1 MKSIRKII
9 EIDEELCNGCGQC
22 IPGCMEG
29 AIAIID
35 GKAKLVKDSYCDGLG
50 ACLGHCPTGALTII
64 EREADG
70 FDEAAALAY
79 MAAQNNN
86 APSNHHIQAQVNGAK
101 PLGYGGCP
109 GAAIMGLRGD
119 KSSQSTQPDGLK
131 PFGMSGASAANAF
144 SLGSTGAHGAHGA
157 HGSLGTGPSH
167 WPLKMRLVPV
177 NAPFLQGAD
186 ILVAADCAAAASPA
200 FHSKYAPGKVLLIG
214 CPKFDNTDDYLPK
227 LTEMFKKSGIKSC
240 TVLRMEVPCCRGF
253 SLVVDEA
260 ARLSAK
266 LPGSQVPV
274 KHIILSRTGE
284 ELE

>member
-35 GKAKLVKDSYCDGLG
+35 GKAKLIRDSYCDGLG
-50 ACLGHCPTGALTII
+50 ACLGHCPTGALTIV

-79 MAAQNNN
+79 MAAQSNN
-86 APSNHHIQAQVNGAK
+86 APSNHHIQEQVNGEK
-101 PLGYGGCP
+101 LSGHGGCP
-109 GAAIMGLRGD
+109 GAAIMDQRGN
-119 KSSQSTQPDGLK
+119 KPSQNTQPTGPK
-131 PFGMSGASAANAF
+131 PFRMSGESAASAL
-144 SLGSTGAHGAHGA
+144 STGSTDAP
-157 HGSLGTGPSH
+157 GSPGTGPSH
-167 WPLKMRLVPV
+167 WPLKMRLVPA

-253 SLVVDEA
+253 SLVVDKA
-260 ARLSAK
+260 AK
-266 LPGSQVPV
+266 LSGKLHAGQVPV
-274 KHIILSRTGE
+274 KHVILSRTGE